1 MGVFGPDVAIDRVE
15 LEDGMRLT
23 RKFIAALVIG
33 VALVALIQ
41 GYFDIRRESDV
52 FDLQMRAEATALGR
66 ALGRGVEE
74 VWIRDGEAAA
84 REFLYEASDKNN
96 SELPRVRWFWL
107 DATVGDAP
115 KAPRD
120 VLAPL
125 SQGQTVIYKDE
136 NRNQLLTYVPVNVPE
151 PRQGGIEI
159 AQPFNTFDKFTS
171 DSLRSEVLAS
181 IAEVVLAAMLA
192 LALGVMFIGRP
203 ISRLAAKARRVGTGD
218 LSGPLRLAQRDE
230 LGELANEI
238 NLMCE
243 RLADERGQREAAT
256 TQLRHAERLTTVGKL
271 ASGLAH
277 ELGTPL
283 NVVSGR
289 ARLICDHEVDGPE
302 IANSARIISEQSERM
317 TALIRQ
323 LLDFARPRALQK
335 APVNVT
341 ALAAR
346 VGELL
351 ATIARKANV
360 AIEVPPIDDT
370 LRVEADDGQLHQVMT
385 NLVVNAIQAMP
396 SGGTVTIGAR
406 VVDQVPPPYVG
417 GATQTWMA
425 IAVRD
430 TGIGMDEATRERI
443 FEPFFTTK
451 AVGDGTGLGLSVTW
465 GIVREHGGWIDVQS
479 TSSKGSTFTVYLPRD
494 SGSARGAA

>member
-1 MGVFGPDVAIDRVE
+1 MAIGVFGPEVAIDRVE

-33 VALVALIQ
+33 VAFVALIQ
-41 GYFDIRRESDV
+41 GYFDVRRERDV
-52 FDLQMRAEATALGR
+52 FDLQMHAEATALGR

-125 SQGQTVIYKDE
+125 SQGQPVIYPDE

-159 AQPFNTFDKFTS
+159 VQPFNTFDKFTS

-192 LALGVMFIGRP
+192 LLLGVVFIGRP

-218 LSGPLRLAQRDE
+218 LTGPLQLRQRDE

-238 NLMCE
+238 NLMCD
-243 RLADERGQREAAT
+243 RLAEERSARESAT
-256 TQLRHAERLTTVGKL
+256 EQLRHADRLTTVGKL
-271 ASGLAH
+271 ASGIAH

-289 ARLICDHEVDGPE
+289 ARLIMRGEVEGKEALD
-302 IANSARIISEQSERM
+302 SAKIVADQADRM

-323 LLDFARPRALQK
+323 LLDFARPRVLQK
-335 APVNVT
+335 VTVNVT

-346 VGELL
+346 VAELVQ
-351 ATIARKANV
+351 TIARKTDV
-360 AIEVPPIDDT
+360 SIDVPPPDDA
-370 LRVEADDGQLHQVMT
+370 LHVEADEGALHQMMI
-385 NLVVNAIQAMP
+385 NLVVNAIHAMP
-396 SGGTVTIGAR
+396 DGGTISIHTR
-406 VVDQVPPPYVG
+406 FVDQTPPPYVEG
-417 GATQTWMA
+417 DVTHWLA
-425 IAVRD
+425 IEVKD
-430 TGIGMDEATRERI
+430 TGTGMDDATKKRI

-451 AVGDGTGLGLSVTW
+451 PVGDGTGLGLSVTW
-465 GIVREHGGWIDVQS
+465 GIVREHRGWIDVQS
-479 TSSKGSTFTVYLPRD
+479 SPGKGSTFTVYLP
-494 SGSARGAA
+494 GGAA

>member
-1 MGVFGPDVAIDRVE
+1 MGVFGPDVAVDRVE

-218 LSGPLRLAQRDE
+218 LTGPLHLRQRDE

-238 NLMCE
+238 NLMCD
-243 RLADERGQREAAT
+243 RLAEERSARESAT
-256 TQLRHAERLTTVGKL
+256 EQLRHADRLTTVGKL
-271 ASGLAH
+271 ASGIAH

-289 ARLICDHEVDGPE
+289 ARLIMRGEVEGKD
-302 IANSARIISEQSERM
+302 ALDSAKIVADQADRM

-335 APVNVT
+335 VTVNVT

-346 VGELL
+346 VAELVQ
-351 ATIARKANV
+351 TIARKTDV
-360 AIEVPPIDDT
+360 SIELPAPDDA
-370 LRVEADDGQLHQVMT
+370 LHVEADEGALHQMMI
-385 NLVVNAIQAMP
+385 NLVVNAIHAMP
-396 SGGTVTIGAR
+396 DGGEISIGAR
-406 VVDQVPPPYVG
+406 FVDQVPPPYVEG
-417 GATQTWMA
+417 DVTHWLA
-425 IAVRD
+425 IEVKD
-430 TGIGMDEATRERI
+430 SGTGMDEATKKRI

-451 AVGDGTGLGLSVTW
+451 PVGDGTGLGLSVTW
-465 GIVREHGGWIDVQS
+465 GIVREHRGWIDVQS
-479 TSSKGSTFTVYLPRD
+479 SPGKGSTFTVYLP
-494 SGSARGAA
+494 GGAA